1 MPAKSKAQ
9 FRAMYALEKKGKI
22 SSKTRREFTDTVD
35 YADLPEQV
43 GSGRKTPP
51 RRKKK

>member
-9 FRAMYALEKKGKI
+9 FRAMFALEKKGEI
-22 SSKTRREFTDTVD
+22 SPKTRHEFTDTVN
-35 YADLPEQV
+35 YKDLPEHV
-43 GSGRKTPP
+43 GGARKTPP